1 MDGVA
6 GEKKYATAIRTSH
19 KGMVG
24 PDLLF
29 TRIRFTQSFRV
40 DLDSYLFIVYNYYI
54 IRACYLM
61 QAHLPSFSFA
71 ASFLSAAL

>member
-6 GEKKYATAIRTSH
+6 GEKKYTTDIRTSH

-29 TRIRFTQSFRV
+29 TRIRFTQNILKFTRQPGGQS
-40 DLDSYLFIVYNYYI
+40 DIV
-54 IRACYLM
+54 
-61 QAHLPSFSFA
+61 
-71 ASFLSAAL
+71 

>member
-6 GEKKYATAIRTSH
+6 GEKKYTTAIRTSH

-29 TRIRFTQSFRV
+29 TRIRFTQSFRK
-40 DLDSYLFIVYNYYI
+40 LI
-54 IRACYLM
+54 
-61 QAHLPSFSFA
+61 
-71 ASFLSAAL
+71 